1 MNRRRLLVLA
11 IYGLSALLWAGC
23 QTAPK
28 DHSQRGTKYASE
40 MAATNLNER
49 VAERELARRAKAQAH
64 YATAI
69 IHDVNEERE
78 KAMEEFVL
86 AARANPDDEALT
98 LEVTRRLLPNK
109 KSEQALELLLAAAAR
124 PQASGAIFARLGLV
138 YAQLGRIE
146 KAIEANRTAIK
157 KSPLEIA
164 GYQNLFLNYIQ
175 ASRPDDALKVLD
187 DAAKQPDAA
196 PDFLI
201 GLAELYASYALQFPT
216 QREAINA
223 KGLKL
228 LGRIKEFKLPTPQQ
242 RLKLGDGFNLFGDSE
257 RAAELYL
264 DVLKRSSDEPLLQ
277 KVVRLKLADIYLR
290 TNDRKSAIEQLEAIV
305 REDPANVQAQYQLGR
320 LAYEEERWADS
331 VDYLRK
337 VLVFNPDFEQAH
349 YDLAAAQIGQGNT
362 SDALAT
368 LDRARARFRS
378 NFVLEYL
385 LATAYTQAKNYA
397 EAVNRYTAAEVIAQA
412 TETNRLNHGFYF
424 QVGAAL
430 ERKGDRVQAAKYF
443 EKSLALSPDFDEALN
458 YLGYMWAEH
467 GENLERARDLIARAL
482 KAEPDNPAY
491 LDSMGW
497 VLFKLNQPRDALG
510 YLLKA
515 VDESEEPDATIY
527 DHLGDVYAA
536 LKEIDKAREA
546 WRKSL
551 AVEANEQVQK
561 KLDAARTD

>member
-1 MNRRRLLVLA
+1 MNQPRLFALVVS
-11 IYGLSALLWAGC
+11 GLGLLLWAGC
-23 QTAPK
+23 QTGAK
-28 DHSQRGTKYASE
+28 DQSRQGAKSGLEAEVIQPSD
-40 MAATNLNER
+40 R
-49 VAERELARRAKAQAH
+49 VSEREILRRAKAQAH
-64 YATAI
+64 YAAAI
-69 IHDVNEERE
+69 VHEVNEERE

-86 AARANPDDEALT
+86 AARANPDDETLI
-98 LEVTRRLLPNK
+98 LEVTRRLLPSK

-124 PQASGAIFARLGLV
+124 PEASGAIFARLGLV

-157 KSPLEIA
+157 KSPLELA

-175 ASRPDDALKVLD
+175 ASRPEDALRVLD
-187 DAAKQPDAA
+187 DAAKQTDAA
-196 PDFLI
+196 PDFMM
-201 GLAELYASYALQFPT
+201 GVAELYASYALQFPT
-216 QREAINA
+216 QREAIHA

-228 LGRIKEFKLPTPQQ
+228 LGRIKEFKLRAPQQ
-242 RLKLGDGFNLFGDSE
+242 LLKLADGFNLFGDSE

-264 DVLKRSSDEPLLQ
+264 DVLKSAADEPLLQ
-277 KVVRLKLADIYLR
+277 RTVRLKLADIYLR
-290 TNDRKSAIEQLEAIV
+290 TNNRKRAIEQLEAIV
-305 REDPANVQAQYQLGR
+305 REDPTNVQAQYQLGR
-320 LAYEEERWADS
+320 LAYEEDRWADS
-331 VDYLRK
+331 VGYLRK

-349 YDLAAAQIGQGNT
+349 YDLAAAQIAQGNT

-385 LATAYTQAKNYA
+385 QATAYTQGKDYA
-397 EAVNRYTAAEVIAQA
+397 EAVKHFTTAEVIAQA

-424 QVGAAL
+424 QIGAAL

-497 VLFKLNQPRDALG
+497 VLFKLNQPKEALG

-515 VDESEEPDATIY
+515 VAKSEEPDATIY

-536 LKEIDKAREA
+536 LNQPEQARDA
-546 WRKSL
+546 WRKSV
-551 AVEANEQVQK
+551 AVEANDLVLK
-561 KLDAARTD
+561 KLEAVKTD